1 MILEVQRPQKMVRI
15 HFEDRDTLI
24 CVRPCLGGVGK
35 ASLATPQS
43 EKRLQADVPEARL
56 VKTARKAAA
65 KAKAWI
71 LDAKA
76 WNPDTDCMMW

>member
-65 KAKAWI
+65 KAKA
-71 LDAKA
+71 LDSGCKSME
-76 WNPDTDCMMW
+76 P